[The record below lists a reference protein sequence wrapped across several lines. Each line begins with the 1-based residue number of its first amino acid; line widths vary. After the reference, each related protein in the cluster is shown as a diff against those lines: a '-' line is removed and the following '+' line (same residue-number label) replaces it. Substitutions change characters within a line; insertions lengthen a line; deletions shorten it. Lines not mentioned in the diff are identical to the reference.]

1 MTFVSARGLV
11 MGSISRTIEFLSQK
25 IGDYSSLVYL
35 VVFAVTVYDVTLRY
49 FFNAPT
55 IWGLEL
61 VIALAGVHYL
71 LGGAAAVKND
81 AHVRIDFI
89 YRLLPERAKRVMSVF
104 AHLLS
109 LCFLLAI
116 LYYGSQQ
123 AWTSVL
129 GGERTGAGW
138 NSRAPMVMKLAIP
151 IGAALMVLQIL
162 VNLTRAIR
170 EDRRVR

>member
-1 MTFVSARGLV
+1 
-11 MGSISRTIEFLSQK
+11 MGAISRTIETVSQK
-25 IGDYSSLVYL
+25 LGDYSSLVYL
-35 VVFAVTVYDVTLRY
+35 VVFAVTIYDVTLRY

-89 YRLLPERAKRVMSVF
+89 YRLLPDRAKRVMSIL

-116 LYYGSQQ
+116 VYYGSQQ

-138 NSRAPMVMKLAIP
+138 NSRAPMIMKLAIP
-151 IGAALMVLQIL
+151 VGAGLMALQVLVL
-162 VNLTRAIR
+162 LGRSLR
-170 EDRRVR
+170 EARRVR